1 MLEVDVM
8 PAAAA
13 PSVSW
18 SARLAPYRKP
28 DFLRS
33 VWQLSSTL
41 VLFVA
46 GWSLMYASL
55 RLPYWVTLLLAVPTG
70 FMVIRLFI
78 IQHDCGHGSFF
89 KSARAADRRRAPAR
103 RADDDAVLLLEA
115 HARDAPRHRRAT
127 WITAAS
133 GTSTP

>member
-13 PSVSW
+13 AVCLLERPPGALPKTGLPPQRV
-18 SARLAPYRKP
+18 AA
-28 DFLRS
+28 
-33 VWQLSSTL
+33 VEHL

-89 KSARAADRRRAPAR
+89 KSARAADRWGACSAC
-103 RADDDAVLLLEA
+103 
-115 HARDAPRHRRAT
+115 
-127 WITAAS
+127 
-133 GTSTP
+133 

>member
-1 MLEVDVM
+1 MSM
-8 PAAAA
+8 SMSPAAAA
-13 PSVSW
+13 PVSW
-18 SARLAPYRKP
+18 SARLAPFRHP
-28 DFLRS
+28 DLARS

-55 RLPYWVTLLLAVPTG
+55 SLPYWVTLLLAVPTG

-89 KSARAADRRRAPAR
+89 KSGKAADRRGR
-103 RADDDAVLLLEA
+103 
-115 HARDAPRHRRAT
+115 
-127 WITAAS
+127 AAS
-133 GTSTP
+133 AC